1 MKRRNSWAVPLA
13 MSGGPIPF
21 PSGLGFSFA
30 LGVAVLL
37 SGCASG
43 SDTVADLTV
52 SPGKYMLYKC
62 PMLKQAA
69 QGIIARQH
77 QLEQLM
83 QKAGN
88 GPAGRMVSTTTY
100 EPEYVQNQGNL
111 NEIRREAAAKQCD
124 SAPGVDDKNQAP
136 PAARSAAKARQS

>member
-1 MKRRNSWAVPLA
+1 MKRRNIHAVALSGSSNSPAGIGLA
-13 MSGGPIPF
+13 LV
-21 PSGLGFSFA
+21 LGA
-30 LGVAVLL
+30 AALL

-69 QGIIARQH
+69 QGIVSRQH

-88 GPAGRMVSTTTY
+88 GPAGRMVSATTY

-124 SAPGVDDKNQAP
+124 SAHAVDDKNEVRP
-136 PAARSAAKARQS
+136 PAKPAPKAKRS

>member
-1 MKRRNSWAVPLA
+1 MTRHNIGNAPA
-13 MSGGPIPF
+13 ISGRPV
-21 PSGLGFSFA
+21 FSAGVVLSLA
-30 LGVAVLL
+30 LGAAALL

-52 SPGKYMLYKC
+52 SPGKYMFYKC
-62 PMLKQAA
+62 PMLKQTAE
-69 QGIIARQH
+69 GIASRQR

-111 NEIRREAAAKQCD
+111 NEIRREAVAKQCQD
-124 SAPGVDDKNQAP
+124 AVSGVDDVYHAP
-136 PAARSAAKARQS
+136 PGGKPASN

>member
-1 MKRRNSWAVPLA
+1 MKRRIIHNVS
-13 MSGGPIPF
+13 MSGRPVLSVGV
-21 PSGLGFSFA
+21 GLSLA
-30 LGVAVLL
+30 LSPVVLL

-69 QGIIARQH
+69 QGIVARQH

-111 NEIRREAAAKQCD
+111 NEIRRESAAKQCG
-124 SAPGVDDKNQAP
+124 SAHGADVKQSP
-136 PAARSAAKARQS
+136 PAAKKPPHKSKPS